1 MVRIMGISKGQLDNA
16 ERLRN
21 IAYKILMESGII
33 ACCDAHEDFQYRKMK
48 IDEPQIY
55 AMATKQLKKLY
66 PEETNTTLFCEQ
78 IHYILEEIP
87 ATSAEQCPFC
97 QKVLDE

>member
-1 MVRIMGISKGQLDNA
+1 MIMGTSKRQLENT

-33 ACCDAHEDFQYRKMK
+33 ACCDAHEDFQYRKME

-55 AMATKQLKKLY
+55 AMATRQLKKLY
-66 PEETNTTLFCEQ
+66 PEEINTTLFCEQ
-78 IHYILEEIP
+78 IHCILEETP
-87 ATSAEQCPFC
+87 ATSADQCLFC
-97 QKVLDE
+97 QKALDE

>member
-1 MVRIMGISKGQLDNA
+1 MGISKGQLDNA

-33 ACCDAHEDFQYRKMK
+33 AHEDFQYRKMK